1 MTVKN
6 KSNPRHSNHG
16 GHKGQ
21 GHGWMM
27 LVCVLVMLG
36 VVFLSYS
43 DSTDVF
49 SFALMGSALIPLIL
63 CLLVHGLMMK
73 LMMSDC
79 FKDKASDSESELN
92 NSEQNTIQR
101 EKSELKT
108 DRSRSFNA

>member
-1 MTVKN
+1 MTFKN
-6 KSNPRHSNHG
+6 KSNSRHSNHG
-16 GHKGQ
+16 GHK

-73 LMMSDC
+73 FMMSDC
-79 FKDKASDSESELN
+79 SKDKGSESESELN

-108 DRSRSFNA
+108 DSSRSFNA

>member
-6 KSNPRHSNHG
+6 KNNPRHPNHG
-16 GHKGQ
+16 GHK

-73 LMMSDC
+73 FMMSDC
-79 FKDKASDSESELN
+79 SKDKGSDSQSELN
-92 NSEQNTIQR
+92 NSEQNTSQR

-108 DRSRSFNA
+108 DSSRSFNA

>member
-6 KSNPRHSNHG
+6 KNNPRHPNHG
-16 GHKGQ
+16 GHK

-73 LMMSDC
+73 FMMSDC
-79 FKDKASDSESELN
+79 LCRPK
-92 NSEQNTIQR
+92 IR
-101 EKSELKT
+101 
-108 DRSRSFNA
+108 

>member
-1 MTVKN
+1 MTFKN

-16 GHKGQ
+16 GHK

-73 LMMSDC
+73 FMMSDC
-79 FKDKASDSESELN
+79 SKDKGSDSESELN

-101 EKSELKT
+101 EKSKLKT

>member
-6 KSNPRHSNHG
+6 KNNPRHPNHG
-16 GHKGQ
+16 GHK

-73 LMMSDC
+73 FMMSDC
-79 FKDKASDSESELN
+79 SKDKGSDSESELN
-92 NSEQNTIQR
+92 NSKQNTIQR
-101 EKSELKT
+101 EKFELKT
-108 DRSRSFNA
+108 DSSRSFNA

>member
-1 MTVKN
+1 MTFKN

-16 GHKGQ
+16 

-63 CLLVHGLMMK
+63 CLLMHGLMMK
-73 LMMSDC
+73 FMMSDC
-79 FKDKASDSESELN
+79 SKDKGSESERELN

-108 DRSRSFNA
+108 DSSRSFNA